1 MATNSRKS
9 KGRQRIEIAKIK
21 NESNLQVTFSK
32 RRAGLFKKA
41 SELCTLC
48 GAETAIII
56 FSPGRK
62 IYSFGH
68 PCIESIID
76 RFLSRNSFLT
86 NGTALQLFQAHRS
99 ASINELNMELTE
111 VLNQV
116 DAAKKYGEALEKT
129 MKLIHKQCWW
139 AGPVE
144 ELNWEQLEILRVS
157 LETLKKNVARQADKL
172 AMTASELPAFSASN
186 PIGTISF
193 PEPQAAAFDPQ
204 AVSTFGFDG
213 RFF

>member
-1 MATNSRKS
+1 MATVRKS

-56 FSPGRK
+56 FSPGKK

-76 RFLSRNSFLT
+76 RFLARNPFL
-86 NGTALQLFQAHRS
+86 NAGALQLFQAHLE
-99 ASINELNMELTE
+99 AE
-111 VLNQV
+111 
-116 DAAKKYGEALEKT
+116 KKRGEALDKT
-129 MKLIHKQCWW
+129 TKAFQRQCWW
-139 AGPVE
+139 AAPVE
-144 ELNWEQLEILRVS
+144 ELNLEQLQMLKVS
-157 LETLKKNVARQADKL
+157 LEMLRKKVERQADKL
-172 AMTASELPAFSASN
+172 IIEASEPPAFSAPYSVGAI
-186 PIGTISF
+186 P
-193 PEPQAAAFDPQ
+193 PYEPQTAGFDPQ
-204 AVSTFGFDG
+204 GSTFGFDG
-213 RFF
+213 HFF

>member
-1 MATNSRKS
+1 MATVRKS

-56 FSPGRK
+56 FSPGKK

-76 RFLSRNSFLT
+76 RFLARNPFL
-86 NGTALQLFQAHRS
+86 NAGALQLFQAHRS
-99 ASINELNMELTE
+99 ANINELNMELTE
-111 VLNQV
+111 VLKEV
-116 DAAKKYGEALEKT
+116 EAEKKRGEALDKT
-129 MKLIHKQCWW
+129 TKAFQRQCWW
-139 AGPVE
+139 AAPVE
-144 ELNWEQLEILRVS
+144 ELNLEQLQVLKVS
-157 LETLKKNVARQADKL
+157 LEMLRKKVERQADKL
-172 AMTASELPAFSASN
+172 IIEASEPPAFSVPYSVGAI
-186 PIGTISF
+186 P
-193 PEPQAAAFDPQ
+193 PHEPQTAGFDPQ
-204 AVSTFGFDG
+204 GSTFGFDG
-213 RFF
+213 HFF